1 MCNILSE
8 KHHQESFRFLGTLLG
23 CHVAVVVVA
32 ADAIVVAV
40 VVVAAAVVR
49 PKLVKKLYPP
59 RNCHK
64 KFGHHF
70 SNLVLKKLCLVLEN
84 LIVCK
89 AKYRSLNCS
98 G

>member
-23 CHVAVVVVA
+23 CHVAVVVAATDAFVVA
-32 ADAIVVAV
+32 ADAIVV

-59 RNCHK
+59 RDCHK

-70 SNLVLKKLCLVLEN
+70 SNLVLKKLC
-84 LIVCK
+84 
-89 AKYRSLNCS
+89 
-98 G
+98 